1 MNIWIDGFK
10 LNDLF
15 YVENV
20 QGVHDMPP
28 SRGIVNS
35 LVTCSNAYYV
45 GTIFEE
51 RVITITCC
59 ALMDTKTHMLSDKM
73 DTIKKILSPLKE
85 KELVFGAYPERYI
98 KGRIEGNMD
107 LSQFGQLGFF
117 TLTFYCS
124 DPFYYDKVQ
133 QTSVKPVTSFNCINK
148 GSWTSRKLQAD
159 LTVNGVCDITN
170 TTTGQS
176 IRLKSSSAKSVI
188 VDFEKACIIGGVADN
203 ANNLFVS
210 GEFFELAPGDNRIT
224 STTPALLRYRSC
236 YL

>member
-45 GTIFEE
+45 GTVFEE

-59 ALMDTKTHMLSDKM
+59 ALMDTKTKLLADKM
-73 DTIKKILSPLKE
+73 DQIKRVLSPLRE
-85 KELVFGAYPERYI
+85 KELVFGAYPNRYI

-107 LSQFGQLGFF
+107 LSQIGQVGFF
-117 TLTFYCS
+117 NITFYCA

-133 QTSVKPVTSFNCINK
+133 KSSVTNVTSFNCKNE
-148 GSWTSRKLQAD
+148 GSWTSRKLQAE
-159 LTVNGVCDITN
+159 LTVNGTVDIVN
-170 TTTGQS
+170 QTTGES
-176 IRLKSSSAKSVI
+176 LRLKSSSPKKVI
-188 VDFEKACIIGGVADN
+188 VDFEKAAIIGGVAEN
-203 ANNLFVS
+203 ANDLFVS
-210 GEFFELAPGDNRIT
+210 GTFFELEPGDNQIT
-224 STTPALLRYRSC
+224 CSTQALFRYRSC

>member
-59 ALMDTKTHMLSDKM
+59 AISDTQTKLLGDKM
-73 DTIKKILSPLKE
+73 DQIKRVLSPLRE
-85 KELVFGAYPERYI
+85 KELVFGAYPNRYI

-107 LSQFGQLGFF
+107 LSQIGQMGFF
-117 TLTFYCS
+117 NITFYCA
-124 DPFYYDKVQ
+124 DPFFYDKTQ
-133 QTSVKPVTSFNCINK
+133 QSSVTNVTSFNCINN
-148 GSWTSRKLQAD
+148 GSWTSRKLQAE
-159 LTVNGVCDITN
+159 LTVNGTVDITN
-170 TTTGQS
+170 QTTGES
-176 IRLKSSSAKSVI
+176 IRLKSDSAKKVI
-188 VDFEKACIIGGVADN
+188 VDFEKAALIGGVAEN
-203 ANNLFVS
+203 VNNLFVS
-210 GEFFELAPGDNRIT
+210 GSFFELQPGDNQIVCT
-224 STTPALLRYRSC
+224 VPALFRYRSC